1 MNRATTL
8 VATLVAG
15 LFLGSAASA
24 DNGVIKGK
32 VIFKGDVAK
41 YKRSVL
47 NTAKDPNCKKSKAKI
62 GSYDVI
68 INKKTEPMTVRNVIV
83 SIRDGL
89 GSQTFKAPAEPV
101 KILQRGCEYSPHIIT
116 MMEGQGLKI
125 LNGDNTNHNIH
136 FLPKK
141 NEELNFSQPKKDTTT
156 GKTIKLDAEAPFKVK
171 CDVHPWMG
179 AYVAV
184 FKHPFFATTGKDG
197 TFEITGVPAGKYT
210 VEAWHESFGTLTMEI
225 EVASG
230 ATVEKDF
237 TFEKK

>member
-1 MNRATTL
+1 VN
-8 VATLVAG
+8 
-15 LFLGSAASA
+15 LFLGAVAHASE
-24 DNGVIKGK
+24 GVLKGK
-32 VIFKGDVAK
+32 VIFKGDVDS

-47 NTAKDPNCKKSKAKI
+47 NTAKDPNCKKAKKKI

-68 INKKTEPMTVRNVIV
+68 INSKTEPMTVRNVIV
-83 SIRDGL
+83 SIKDGL
-89 GSQTFKAPAEPV
+89 GSQTFKAPSEPV
-101 KILQRGCEYSPHIIT
+101 QITQEGCEYAPHIIT
-116 MMEGQGLKI
+116 MMEGQGLQI
-125 LNGDNTNHNIH
+125 LNADDTNHNIH

-156 GKTIKLDAEAPFKVK
+156 GKTVQLTAEVPFKVK

-184 FKHPFFATTGKDG
+184 FTHPFFATTDKDG

-210 VEAWHESFGTLTMEI
+210 VEAWHETFGTLTMEM

-237 TFEKK
+237 TFEKN

>member
-8 VATLVAG
+8 TASLVAG
-15 LFLGSAASA
+15 LLFSSTAWAEG
-24 DNGVIKGK
+24 GVIKGK
-32 VIFKGDVAK
+32 VIFKGTPPRRRVI
-41 YKRSVL
+41 

-62 GSYDVI
+62 GTYDVI
-68 INKKTEPMTVRNVIV
+68 VNKKTKPMTLRNVIV
-83 SIRDGL
+83 SIHDGL
-89 GSQTFKAPAEPV
+89 GSQTFKAPSKPA
-101 KILQRGCEYSPHIIT
+101 KITQHGCEYTPHIIT
-116 MMEGQGLKI
+116 MMEGQGLQI
-125 LNGDNTNHNIH
+125 LNADNTNHNIH

-141 NEELNFSQPKKDTTT
+141 NEQINFSQPKKDTTT
-156 GKTIKLDAEAPFKVK
+156 GKTIHLNAEEPFKVK

-184 FKHPFFATTGKDG
+184 FKHPFFAVTGKDG
-197 TFEITGVPAGKYT
+197 TFEIKGVPPGKYT
-210 VEAWHESFGTLTMEI
+210 VEAWHETLGTQTMEV

>member
-1 MNRATTL
+1 MNRTTTL

-15 LFLGSAASA
+15 LFLSASA
-24 DNGVIKGK
+24 NGDGGVIKGK

-47 NTAKDPNCKKSKAKI
+47 NTAKDPNCKKAKAKI

-68 INKKTEPMTVRNVIV
+68 VNKKTDPMTVRNVIV
-83 SIRDGL
+83 SIKDGL
-89 GSQTFKAPAEPV
+89 GSQTFKAPSTPV
-101 KILQRGCEYSPHIIT
+101 KITQKGCEYTPHIIT
-116 MMEGQGLKI
+116 MMEGQGLQI
-125 LNGDNTNHNIH
+125 LNGDDTNHNIH

-141 NEELNFSQPKKDTTT
+141 NEELNFSQPKKDLTT
-156 GKTIKLDAEAPFKVK
+156 GKTIKLDSEAPFKVK

-179 AYVAV
+179 AYIAV
-184 FKHPFFATTGKDG
+184 FTHPFFSTTSKDG
-197 TFEITGVPAGKYT
+197 TFEIKGVPAGKYT
-210 VEAWHESFGTLTMEI
+210 VEAWHETFGTMTMQV

-237 TFEKK
+237 TYDKN